1 MALRLK
7 VVILHLYFTECA
19 EAKPMAII
27 KKIDLFVLKKF
38 ITLFVGSFFVCLFV
52 LIMQFLWRYV
62 DELIGKG
69 LSMEILAKFFWYAS
83 ITLVPMALPLSLLLA
98 SLIAFGNMGE
108 QLELTA
114 MKAAGIP
121 LRRIMAPIGIFSAIM
136 AAVSFVFQN
145 DTSPKAQ
152 KELTRM
158 IATMKETSPAIEIPE
173 GMFYNGIPNIN
184 IYVDHKDAKTGMLY
198 RVIIY
203 KVDQGFQNAQIVVA
217 DSARLETTADK
228 HFLSLTIFDGEQ
240 FENLQTRS
248 TSLLQNTQVPYDRE
262 TFHQKRLLIS
272 FDSGFDLMDA
282 DMFAGMAKVKN
293 LKELSRGADSI
304 SRVCDSIGMTYYT
317 TLDARYLSCGL
328 LDRADSL
335 KAVRVSSQPAMC
347 TDSLMEHL
355 TAERRLNV
363 IETAQN
369 AVNGALTDLQFE
381 KPITE
386 DGYKNMRKHMIEWH
400 QKFALALSCL
410 IFFFI
415 GTPLGAIIR
424 KGGLGLPTVISVII
438 FIIYYVI
445 NTSGMKLARDG
456 SVTVLYGMW
465 ISTVVLAPLGAFLT
479 YKANND
485 SVVFNLDSYISRLRR
500 FFGLRTGRLILRK
513 DVIIY
518 TPDYSAELDHLE
530 TLTQH
535 CRDYVKRHRLPHAPS
550 YIRLFFR
557 QNENGDLYALRDE
570 MEALIERLS
579 NSHDLHLLDALNKYP
594 EISTV
599 GNTSFRYRW
608 LNMLVGIVLPVGL
621 FFWFR
626 IWRFRI
632 RLFRDLKQVEKQNAA
647 AGKFILRIL
656 EEKENKE

>member
-1 MALRLK
+1 
-7 VVILHLYFTECA
+7 
-19 EAKPMAII
+19 MAII
-27 KKIDLFVLKKF
+27 KKIDMFVLKKF
-38 ITLFVGSFFVCLFV
+38 VTLFAGSFFVCLFV

-69 LSMEILAKFFWYAS
+69 LSIEILAKFFWYAS

-98 SLIAFGNMGE
+98 SLISFGNMGE

-136 AAVSFVFQN
+136 VCISFVFQN

-198 RVIIY
+198 HVIIY

-240 FENLQTRS
+240 FENLQARS
-248 TSLLQNTQVPYDRE
+248 TTLLQKTQVPYDRE
-262 TFHQKRLLIS
+262 TFHEKKLLIS

-282 DMFAGMAKVKN
+282 DLFAGMAKVKN
-293 LKELSRGADSI
+293 LRELSRGADSI
-304 SRVCDSIGMTYYT
+304 TKECDSIGATYYIA
-317 TLDARYLSCGL
+317 LNARYLSNGIL
-328 LDRADSL
+328 SKADSL
-335 KAVRVSSQPAMC
+335 KAVRNSSAKSIR
-347 TDSLMEHL
+347 TDSLLERL
-355 TAERRLNV
+355 SAERRLNV
-363 IETAQN
+363 IEDVQN
-369 AVNGALTDLQFE
+369 TVNGALTDLQFE
-381 KPITE
+381 KAITE
-386 DGYKNMRKHMIEWH
+386 DGYKNVRKHMIEWH

-438 FIIYYVI
+438 FIIYYII

-485 SVVFNLDSYISRLRR
+485 SVVFNIDAYVSRFRR
-500 FFGLRTGRLILRK
+500 FFGLRSGRLILRK

-518 TPDYSAELDHLE
+518 TPDYRDELE
-530 TLTQH
+530 NIATLTHH
-535 CRDYVKRHRLPHAPS
+535 CNEYIKRHKLPHAPS
-550 YIRLFFR
+550 YIRLFFK
-557 QNENGDLYALRDE
+557 QNVNDDLHALQAE
-570 MEALIERLS
+570 IEGLIERLS
-579 NSHDLHLLDALNKYP
+579 NSRDLHLLDTLNKYP
-594 EISTV
+594 EIYIEA
-599 GNTSFRYRW
+599 NTSFKQRW
-608 LNMLVGIVLPVGL
+608 LNLLIGIFLPFGIL
-621 FFWFR
+621 FWCR

-632 RLFRDLKQVEKQNAA
+632 RLYRDLKLVEKQNETAS
-647 AGKFILRIL
+647 KHILRIL
-656 EEKENKE
+656 SEQNKKG

>member
-1 MALRLK
+1 MA
-7 VVILHLYFTECA
+7 V
-19 EAKPMAII
+19 I

-38 ITLFVGSFFVCLFV
+38 ITLFAGSFFVCLFV

-98 SLIAFGNMGE
+98 SLISFGNMGE

-121 LRRIMAPIGIFSAIM
+121 LRRIMAPIGIFSAAM
-136 AAVSFVFQN
+136 ACISFVFQN

-198 RVIIY
+198 HVIIY

-240 FENLQTRS
+240 FENLQARS
-248 TSLLQNTQVPYDRE
+248 TALLDKTQVPYDRE
-262 TFHQKRLLIS
+262 TFHEKKLLIN
-272 FDSGFDLMDA
+272 FDSGFDLIDA
-282 DMFAGMAKVKN
+282 DYFAGMAKVKN
-293 LKELSRGADSI
+293 LRELSRGADSI
-304 SRVCDSIGMTYYT
+304 TRVSDSIGTTYYT
-317 TLDARYLSCGL
+317 ALNARYLSNGMVSK
-328 LDRADSL
+328 ADSL
-335 KAVRVSSQPAMC
+335 KACKGAALRSLR
-347 TDSLMEHL
+347 TDSLWEHL
-355 TAERRLNV
+355 STERRLNV
-363 IETAQN
+363 IEDVQAT
-369 AVNGALTDLQFE
+369 VNGALTDLQFE

-386 DGYKNMRKHMIEWH
+386 DGYKNARKHMIEWH

-438 FIIYYVI
+438 FIIYYII

-456 SVTVLYGMW
+456 SVTVEYGMW

-485 SVVFNLDSYISRLRR
+485 SVVFNLDAYVSRIRR
-500 FFGLRTGRLILRK
+500 FLGLRSGRLILRK

-518 TPDYSAELDHLE
+518 TPDYQAEADNVAA
-530 TLTQH
+530 LTQH
-535 CRDYVKRHRLPHAPS
+535 CNEYIQLHKLPHAPS
-550 YIRLFFR
+550 YIRLFFK
-557 QNENGDLYALRDE
+557 QNVNDDLHALQAE
-570 MEALIERLS
+570 IEGLIERLS
-579 NSHDLHLLDALNKYP
+579 NSRDLHLLDALNKYP
-594 EISTV
+594 EIHLEA
-599 GNTSFRYRW
+599 NTSFRQRW
-608 LNMLVGIVLPVGL
+608 LNLLIGILLPAGI

-632 RLFRDLKQVEKQNAA
+632 RLYHDLKLVIKQDELV
-647 AGKFILRIL
+647 GRHIQRIL
-656 EEKENKE
+656 SEQKK

>member
-1 MALRLK
+1 MA
-7 VVILHLYFTECA
+7 V
-19 EAKPMAII
+19 I

-38 ITLFVGSFFVCLFV
+38 ITLFAVSFFVCLFV

-98 SLIAFGNMGE
+98 SLISFGNMGE

-121 LRRIMAPIGIFSAIM
+121 LRRIMAPIGIFSAAM
-136 AAVSFVFQN
+136 ACISFVFQN

-198 RVIIY
+198 HVIIY

-240 FENLQTRS
+240 FENLQARS
-248 TSLLQNTQVPYDRE
+248 TALLDKTQVPYDRE
-262 TFHQKRLLIS
+262 TFHEKKLLIN
-272 FDSGFDLMDA
+272 FDSGFDLIDA
-282 DMFAGMAKVKN
+282 DYFAGMAKVKN
-293 LKELSRGADSI
+293 LRELSRGADSI
-304 SRVCDSIGMTYYT
+304 TRVSDSIGTTYYT
-317 TLDARYLSCGL
+317 ALNARYLSNGIVSK
-328 LDRADSL
+328 ADSL
-335 KAVRVSSQPAMC
+335 KACKGAALRSLR
-347 TDSLMEHL
+347 TDSLWEHL
-355 TAERRLNV
+355 STERRLNV
-363 IETAQN
+363 IEDVQAT
-369 AVNGALTDLQFE
+369 VNGALTDLQFE

-386 DGYKNMRKHMIEWH
+386 DGYKNARKHMIEWH

-438 FIIYYVI
+438 FIIYYII

-456 SVTVLYGMW
+456 SVTVEYGMW

-485 SVVFNLDSYISRLRR
+485 SVVFNLDAYVSRIRR
-500 FFGLRTGRLILRK
+500 FLGLRSGRLILRK

-518 TPDYSAELDHLE
+518 TPDYQAEADNVAA
-530 TLTQH
+530 LTQH
-535 CRDYVKRHRLPHAPS
+535 CNEYIQLHKLHHAPS
-550 YIRLFFR
+550 YIRLFFK
-557 QNENGDLYALRDE
+557 QNVNDDLHALQAE
-570 MEALIERLS
+570 IEGLIERLS
-579 NSHDLHLLDALNKYP
+579 NSRDLHLLDALNKYP
-594 EISTV
+594 EIHLEA
-599 GNTSFRYRW
+599 NTSFRQRW
-608 LNMLVGIVLPVGL
+608 LNLLIGILLPAGI

-632 RLFRDLKQVEKQNAA
+632 RLYHDLKLVIKQDELV
-647 AGKFILRIL
+647 GRHIQRIL
-656 EEKENKE
+656 SEQKK

>member
-1 MALRLK
+1 MA
-7 VVILHLYFTECA
+7 V
-19 EAKPMAII
+19 I

-38 ITLFVGSFFVCLFV
+38 ITLFAGSFFVCLFV

-69 LSMEILAKFFWYAS
+69 LSLEILAKFFWYAS

-98 SLIAFGNMGE
+98 SLISFGNMGE

-121 LRRIMAPIGIFSAIM
+121 LRRIMAPIGIFSAAM
-136 AAVSFVFQN
+136 ACISFVFQN

-184 IYVDHKDAKTGMLY
+184 IYVDRKDTKTGMLY
-198 RVIIY
+198 HVIIY

-240 FENLQTRS
+240 FENLQARS
-248 TSLLQNTQVPYDRE
+248 TALLDKTQVPYDRE
-262 TFHQKRLLIS
+262 TFHEKKLLIN
-272 FDSGFDLMDA
+272 FDSGFDLIDA
-282 DMFAGMAKVKN
+282 DYFAGMAKVKN
-293 LKELSRGADSI
+293 LRELSRGADSI
-304 SRVCDSIGMTYYT
+304 TRVSDSIGTTYYT
-317 TLDARYLSCGL
+317 ALNARYLSNGMVSKT
-328 LDRADSL
+328 DSL
-335 KAVRVSSQPAMC
+335 KACKGAAHQSLQ
-347 TDSLMEHL
+347 TDSLWKHL
-355 TAERRLNV
+355 STERRLSV
-363 IETAQN
+363 IEDVQAT
-369 AVNGALTDLQFE
+369 VSGALTDLQFE

-386 DGYKNMRKHMIEWH
+386 DGYKNARKHMIEWH

-424 KGGLGLPTVISVII
+424 KGGLGLPTVISVVI
-438 FIIYYVI
+438 FIIYYII

-456 SVTVLYGMW
+456 SVTVIYGMW

-485 SVVFNLDSYISRLRR
+485 SVVFNLDAYVSHIRR
-500 FFGLRTGRLILRK
+500 FLGLRSGRLILRK
-513 DVIIY
+513 DVIIH
-518 TPDYSAELDHLE
+518 TPDYQAEAE
-530 TLTQH
+530 NATALTQH
-535 CRDYVKRHRLPHAPS
+535 SNEYIKRHKLPYAPS
-550 YIRLFFR
+550 YIRLFFKQNDNDDLHAL
-557 QNENGDLYALRDE
+557 QNE
-570 MEALIERLS
+570 MEGFIERLS
-579 NSHDLHLLDALNKYP
+579 NSRDLHLLDALNKYP
-594 EISTV
+594 EIHI
-599 GNTSFRYRW
+599 GANTSFKQRW
-608 LNMLVGIVLPVGL
+608 LNLLIGILLPAGI

-632 RLFRDLKQVEKQNAA
+632 RLYRDLKLVARQDELVNRH
-647 AGKFILRIL
+647 ILRIL
-656 EEKENKE
+656 SEQNNKDNTY

>member
-1 MALRLK
+1 MA
-7 VVILHLYFTECA
+7 V
-19 EAKPMAII
+19 I

-38 ITLFVGSFFVCLFV
+38 ITLFAGSFFVCLFV

-98 SLIAFGNMGE
+98 SLISFGNMGE

-136 AAVSFVFQN
+136 ACISFVFQN

-198 RVIIY
+198 HVIIY

-240 FENLQTRS
+240 FENLQARS
-248 TSLLQNTQVPYDRE
+248 TALLDKTQVPYDRE
-262 TFHQKRLLIS
+262 TFHEKKLLIN
-272 FDSGFDLMDA
+272 FDSGFDLIDA
-282 DMFAGMAKVKN
+282 DYFAGMAKVKN
-293 LKELSRGADSI
+293 LRELSRGADSI
-304 SRVCDSIGMTYYT
+304 TRVSDSIGTTYYT
-317 TLDARYLSCGL
+317 ALNARYLSNGIVSK
-328 LDRADSL
+328 ADSL
-335 KAVRVSSQPAMC
+335 KASKGAALRSLR
-347 TDSLMEHL
+347 TDSLWEHL
-355 TAERRLNV
+355 STERRLNV
-363 IETAQN
+363 IEDVQAT
-369 AVNGALTDLQFE
+369 VNGALTDLQFE

-386 DGYKNMRKHMIEWH
+386 DGYKNARKHMIEWH

-438 FIIYYVI
+438 FIIYYII

-456 SVTVLYGMW
+456 SVTMEYGMW

-485 SVVFNLDSYISRLRR
+485 SVVFNLDAYVSRIRR
-500 FFGLRTGRLILRK
+500 FLGLRSGRLILRK

-518 TPDYSAELDHLE
+518 APDYQAEADNVAA
-530 TLTQH
+530 LTQH
-535 CRDYVKRHRLPHAPS
+535 CNEYIQLHKLPHAPS
-550 YIRLFFR
+550 YIRLFFK
-557 QNENGDLYALRDE
+557 QNVNDDLHALQAE
-570 MEALIERLS
+570 IEGLIERLS
-579 NSHDLHLLDALNKYP
+579 NSRDLHLLDALNKYP
-594 EISTV
+594 EIHLEA
-599 GNTSFRYRW
+599 NTSFKQHW
-608 LNMLVGIVLPVGL
+608 LNLLIGILLPAGV

-632 RLFRDLKQVEKQNAA
+632 RLYRDLKLVIKQD
-647 AGKFILRIL
+647 GLVSSHIQRIL
-656 EEKENKE
+656 SEQKN

>member
-1 MALRLK
+1 MA
-7 VVILHLYFTECA
+7 V
-19 EAKPMAII
+19 I

-38 ITLFVGSFFVCLFV
+38 ITLFAGSFFVCLFV

-98 SLIAFGNMGE
+98 SLISFGNMGE

-121 LRRIMAPIGIFSAIM
+121 LRRIMAPIGIFSAVM
-136 AAVSFVFQN
+136 ACISFVFQN

-184 IYVDHKDAKTGMLY
+184 IYVDRKDAKTGMLY
-198 RVIIY
+198 HVIIY

-240 FENLQTRS
+240 FENLQARS
-248 TSLLQNTQVPYDRE
+248 TALLDKTQVPYDRE
-262 TFHQKRLLIS
+262 TFHEKKLLIN
-272 FDSGFDLMDA
+272 FDSGFDLIDA
-282 DMFAGMAKVKN
+282 DYFAGMAKVKN
-293 LKELSRGADSI
+293 LRELSRGADSI
-304 SRVCDSIGMTYYT
+304 TKVSDSIGTTYYT
-317 TLDARYLSCGL
+317 ALNARYLSNGIVS
-328 LDRADSL
+328 RADSL
-335 KAVRVSSQPAMC
+335 KACKGAALRSLR
-347 TDSLMEHL
+347 TDSLWERL
-355 TAERRLNV
+355 STERRLNV
-363 IETAQN
+363 IEDVQAT
-369 AVNGALTDLQFE
+369 VSGALTDLQFE

-386 DGYKNMRKHMIEWH
+386 DGYKNARKHMIEWH

-438 FIIYYVI
+438 FIIYYII

-456 SVTVLYGMW
+456 SVTVEYGMW

-485 SVVFNLDSYISRLRR
+485 SVVFNLDAYVSRIRR
-500 FFGLRTGRLILRK
+500 FLGLRSGRLILRK

-518 TPDYSAELDHLE
+518 APDYQAEADNV
-530 TLTQH
+530 TALTQH
-535 CRDYVKRHRLPHAPS
+535 CNEYIQLHKLPHAPS
-550 YIRLFFR
+550 YIRLFFK
-557 QNENGDLYALRDE
+557 QNVNDDLHALQAE
-570 MEALIERLS
+570 IEGLIERLS
-579 NSHDLHLLDALNKYP
+579 NSRDLHLLDALNKYP
-594 EISTV
+594 EIHLEA
-599 GNTSFRYRW
+599 NTSFKQHW
-608 LNMLVGIVLPVGL
+608 LNLLIGILLPAGV

-632 RLFRDLKQVEKQNAA
+632 RLYRDLKLVIKQDELVSSH
-647 AGKFILRIL
+647 IQRIL
-656 EEKENKE
+656 SEQNN

>member
-1 MALRLK
+1 
-7 VVILHLYFTECA
+7 
-19 EAKPMAII
+19 MAII

-38 ITLFVGSFFVCLFV
+38 ITLFAGSFFVCLFV

-69 LSMEILAKFFWYAS
+69 LSIEILTKFFWYAS

-98 SLIAFGNMGE
+98 SLISFGNMGE

-136 AAVSFVFQN
+136 ACISFVFQN

-240 FENLQTRS
+240 FENLQARS
-248 TSLLQNTQVPYDRE
+248 TTLLQKTQVPYDRE
-262 TFHQKRLLIS
+262 TFHEKKLLIS
-272 FDSGFDLMDA
+272 FDSDFDLMDA
-282 DMFAGMAKVKN
+282 DLFAGMAKVKN
-293 LKELSRGADSI
+293 LRELSRGADSI
-304 SRVCDSIGMTYYT
+304 TKECDSIGTTYYIA
-317 TLDARYLSCGL
+317 LNARYLSNGIL
-328 LDRADSL
+328 GKADSL
-335 KAVRVSSQPAMC
+335 KAVRHSSDKSIR
-347 TDSLMEHL
+347 TDSLFERL
-355 TAERRLNV
+355 SAERRLNV
-363 IETAQN
+363 IEDVQN
-369 AVNGALTDLQFE
+369 TVNGALTDLQFE

-386 DGYKNMRKHMIEWH
+386 DGYKNVRKHMIEWH

-438 FIIYYVI
+438 FIIYYII

-485 SVVFNLDSYISRLRR
+485 SVVFNIDAYISRIRR
-500 FFGLRTGRLILRK
+500 FLGLRSGRLILRK

-518 TPDYSAELDHLE
+518 TPDYNDELDNIA
-530 TLTQH
+530 TLTHH
-535 CRDYVKRHRLPHAPS
+535 CSEYIKRHKLPHAPS
-550 YIRLFFR
+550 YIRLFFKH
-557 QNENGDLYALRDE
+557 NANDDLHALQAE
-570 MEALIERLS
+570 IEGLIERLS
-579 NSHDLHLLDALNKYP
+579 NSRDLHLLDTLNKYP
-594 EISTV
+594 EIYIEA
-599 GNTSFRYRW
+599 NTSFKQRW
-608 LNMLVGIVLPVGL
+608 LNLLIGIFLPAGIL
-621 FFWFR
+621 FWCR

-632 RLFRDLKQVEKQNAA
+632 RLYRDLKLVERQDETASKH
-647 AGKFILRIL
+647 ILRIL
-656 EEKENKE
+656 SEQKNKG

>member
-1 MALRLK
+1 MA
-7 VVILHLYFTECA
+7 V
-19 EAKPMAII
+19 I

-38 ITLFVGSFFVCLFV
+38 ITLFAGSFFVCLFV

-98 SLIAFGNMGE
+98 SLISFGNMGE

-121 LRRIMAPIGIFSAIM
+121 LRRIMAPIGIFSAAM
-136 AAVSFVFQN
+136 ACISFVFQN

-198 RVIIY
+198 HVIIY

-240 FENLQTRS
+240 FENLQARS
-248 TSLLQNTQVPYDRE
+248 TALLDKTQVPYDRE
-262 TFHQKRLLIS
+262 TFHEKKLLIN
-272 FDSGFDLMDA
+272 FDSGFDLIDA
-282 DMFAGMAKVKN
+282 DYFAGMAKVKN
-293 LKELSRGADSI
+293 LRELSRGADSI
-304 SRVCDSIGMTYYT
+304 TRVSDSIGTTYYT
-317 TLDARYLSCGL
+317 ALNVRYLSNGIVSK
-328 LDRADSL
+328 ADSL
-335 KAVRVSSQPAMC
+335 KARKSAALRSLR
-347 TDSLMEHL
+347 TDSLWEHL
-355 TAERRLNV
+355 STERRLNV
-363 IETAQN
+363 IEDVQAT
-369 AVNGALTDLQFE
+369 VNGALTDLQFE

-386 DGYKNMRKHMIEWH
+386 DGYKNARKHMIEWH

-438 FIIYYVI
+438 FIIYYII

-456 SVTVLYGMW
+456 SVTVEYGMW

-485 SVVFNLDSYISRLRR
+485 SVVFNLDAYVSRIRR
-500 FFGLRTGRLILRK
+500 FLGLRSGRLILRK

-518 TPDYSAELDHLE
+518 APDYQAEADNVAA
-530 TLTQH
+530 LTQH
-535 CRDYVKRHRLPHAPS
+535 CNEYIQLHKLPHAPS
-550 YIRLFFR
+550 YIRLFFK
-557 QNENGDLYALRDE
+557 QNVNDDLHALQAE
-570 MEALIERLS
+570 IEGLIERLS
-579 NSHDLHLLDALNKYP
+579 NSRDLHLLDALNKYP
-594 EISTV
+594 EIHLEA
-599 GNTSFRYRW
+599 NTSFKQHW
-608 LNMLVGIVLPVGL
+608 LNLLIGMLLPAGV

-632 RLFRDLKQVEKQNAA
+632 RLYRDLKLVIKQD
-647 AGKFILRIL
+647 GLVSSHIQRIL
-656 EEKENKE
+656 SEQKN